1 MLVSLKNVSQYVDL
15 KDLTAEDIA
24 DKLTFAGVEVE
35 DIRKLASGTNL
46 VIGHIL
52 ECVAHPNSDH
62 LHVLKVDLGPKY
74 GVTQIVCGAPN
85 ARTGLKVIVARVG
98 AVLPQIEIKKG
109 VIRGEESNGMCCSL
123 LELGVDGKYLSDYQK
138 AGIEELPSDAPVGEE
153 NVLGYLGLDDAVLNL
168 KVLANRPDLLSVFN
182 VARELGAIYNRPVNL
197 PKINRK
203 EDFKTKLVVG
213 SKTKRCSQFSGKE
226 IKGIVTK
233 PSPKWMSDYL
243 MAMGVRSINNIVDI
257 GNYVMLMTGQPLP
270 M

>member
-98 AVLPQIEIKKG
+98 AILPQIEIKKG
-109 VIRGEESNGMCCSL
+109 CTYPN
-123 LELGVDGKYLSDYQK
+123 SDK
-138 AGIEELPSDAPVGEE
+138 E
-153 NVLGYLGLDDAVLNL
+153 
-168 KVLANRPDLLSVFN
+168 
-182 VARELGAIYNRPVNL
+182 
-197 PKINRK
+197 
-203 EDFKTKLVVG
+203 EDFDDKWLPTPWNEIEVGMGAMANIPILLVRDDKVEIGVFDKIINEFKMKT
-213 SKTKRCSQFSGKE
+213 
-226 IKGIVTK
+226 
-233 PSPKWMSDYL
+233 MSTAIPL
-243 MAMGVRSINNIVDI
+243 AQINNNEEFMKWLDLFVGTKTDKEFKEKM
-257 GNYVMLMTGQPLP
+257 NN
-270 M
+270 